1 MLTTPIFQ
9 PDQSDQSDQSLRSP
23 QLRQYRPCL
32 PSDLVSPW
40 WWNRTMDIPAVS
52 EAFSLARREGLHVLD
67 PGCTCNHN
75 MAKSKTFPAPNIK
88 KPVNGYGIPNL
99 RPGLNQFQIDLIA
112 FAHNLPFE
120 RTGQT
125 RLQLYRKISDAL
137 IPKYH
142 EWHDWTTRQIEAFC
156 NNRWVALSGCSN
168 SAKTHNTAGYSVVW
182 WMCAPEASSVIYCST
197 TVKALRRRA
206 WANIQSCRQTLVGNG
221 IDFGNFV
228 DSRMVWQCVTT
239 KNGNEFKDDKHAI
252 IGIAVEE
259 GSTVKVADGI
269 KGHHTR
275 RQMVVID
282 EATAVPEAIYDAA
295 SNLWSYPAGM
305 KGGEFVMI
313 AIGNPRS
320 KLDNFGKFIEPN
332 DGWSSVSVDTEEWET
347 RPQLDNRKGVVVR
360 FDALKSPNIIKA
372 TKISNHLPTQEMV
385 NAAVKKEGSDS
396 DPKFWSNMRGFMPP
410 EGIRSTVFTD
420 TFLRVNE
427 AFGRFL
433 FTGESFL
440 IGGFDPA
447 FSSGGDHAVLQP
459 ARVGKVVGGNFGI
472 QLLPRVIINLDAK
485 SSNPMSYQLAEKV
498 RQYCEQIGL
507 EPKNLCMDCTGEG
520 GAIGDIIYRTWSR
533 EIMRT
538 EFQWRASENP
548 VSHEDNRLSVDVYK
562 NKRTELW
569 FQAKEYT
576 AAGQIRGIDNDLA
589 SELIECN
596 YEPES
601 GSSKR
606 VLEPKIEMK
615 ARIGKS
621 PDYADAFVVMAEAA
635 RRRGIRIAPI
645 GITKTVI
652 EKASEDDQSEA
663 AIIRSLHHSTESDN
677 IDFEEQNELQLA

>member
-1 MLTTPIFQ
+1 MYGKHFASMYEGSLYGSGAVVFAVWGYVIAEVPFVKGVDELFELQLDNGQTVRATAEHRVLVSRSDATSWCHVGSLKIGQ
-9 PDQSDQSDQSLRSP
+9 SIASYDQSSP
-23 QLRQYRPCL
+23 Q
-32 PSDLVSPW
+32 SVSQ
-40 WWNRTMDIPAVS
+40 AKVVS
-52 EAFSLARREGLHVLD
+52 IKSVGQNVFYDMTVPKAGHYFAEGMIH
-67 PGCTCNHN
+67 H
-75 MAKSKTFPAPNIK
+75 
-88 KPVNGYGIPNL
+88 
-99 RPGLNQFQIDLIA
+99 
-112 FAHNLPFE
+112 
-120 RTGQT
+120 
-125 RLQLYRKISDAL
+125 
-137 IPKYH
+137 
-142 EWHDWTTRQIEAFC
+142 
-156 NNRWVALSGCSN
+156 N

-182 WMCAPEASSVIYCST
+182 WVCAPEASSVIYCST

-332 DGWSSVSVDTEEWET
+332 DGWSSVSVETEEWET
-347 RPQLDNRKGVVVR
+347 RPQLDNRRGIVVR

-596 YEPES
+596 YDPES

-652 EKASEDDQSEA
+652 EKASEEDQSEA

>member
-1 MLTTPIFQ
+1 
-9 PDQSDQSDQSLRSP
+9 
-23 QLRQYRPCL
+23 
-32 PSDLVSPW
+32 
-40 WWNRTMDIPAVS
+40 
-52 EAFSLARREGLHVLD
+52 
-67 PGCTCNHN
+67 

-88 KPVNGYGIPNL
+88 KPVNGYGLPNL

-332 DGWSSVSVDTEEWET
+332 DGWSSVSVETEEWET
-347 RPQLDNRKGVVVR
+347 RPQLDNRRGIVVR